1 MAIRATEIVDILK
14 QQIAGAQ
21 EQVTVSNVGTVVEVG
36 DGIARAYGLT
46 QVMYSEL
53 VEFTKSGTIGLVL
66 NLEEDSVGII
76 IMGDYTSIEEGDEV
90 RATGLIASVPV
101 GDALLGRVVNAL
113 GQPIDGKGPIKTDK
127 TRPIGIMA
135 SMALIPVCNAV
146 STSCRSTTPGAMR
159 SIGRVL
165 SVLIGPLPSIG

>member
-76 IMGDYTSIEEGDEV
+76 IMGDYTEYRRRRRSPRD
-90 RATGLIASVPV
+90 RAHCFGA
-101 GDALLGRVVNAL
+101 GGRRAPWAR
-113 GQPIDGKGPIKTDK
+113 GQRARAAD
-127 TRPIGIMA
+127 RRQ
-135 SMALIPVCNAV
+135 
-146 STSCRSTTPGAMR
+146 RSDQDR
-159 SIGRVL
+159 
-165 SVLIGPLPSIG
+165 